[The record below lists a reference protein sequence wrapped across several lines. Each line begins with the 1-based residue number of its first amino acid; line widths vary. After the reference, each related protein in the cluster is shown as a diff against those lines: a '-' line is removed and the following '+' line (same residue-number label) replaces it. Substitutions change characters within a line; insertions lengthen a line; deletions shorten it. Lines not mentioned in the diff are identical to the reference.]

1 MNRDELLDERM
12 KNLNAEAEEDF
23 QLSDFD
29 LKETTL
35 KAPNIKIKWNR
46 ILNEEQKLLKL
57 LNDKMADYKRELLT
71 TKYDIN
77 VANFKKE
84 LELEGD
90 EGIIKFKKAVDD
102 QKDVI
107 RFVEG
112 IVRISQGFGYD
123 IKNVIDIIRLEQ

>member
-1 MNRDELLDERM
+1 MDRKDLLDDRM
-12 KNLNAEAEEDF
+12 HSLNAEAE
-23 QLSDFD
+23 SDFHLD
-29 LKETTL
+29 DYGLKETTL

-46 ILNEEQKLLKL
+46 ILAEEQKLLKL
-57 LNDKMADYKRELLT
+57 LEKKSSDYRCQLMDSKF
-71 TKYDIN
+71 DIN
-77 VANFKKE
+77 VAQFKKE
-84 LELEGD
+84 LEIEKD
-90 EGIIKFKKAVDD
+90 DGILKFKVAIEN